1 MTMVQ
6 RSLSPL
12 IGTTCCCDN
21 GVPNLCLG
29 RVRSSKCLQFV
40 EHRVVDL
47 TVEESNRLFDALQ
60 DWERQLAQFDLDD
73 LRCDNDNFAP

>member
-1 MTMVQ
+1 M
-6 RSLSPL
+6 
-12 IGTTCCCDN
+12 
-21 GVPNLCLG
+21 
-29 RVRSSKCLQFV
+29 
-40 EHRVVDL
+40 VDL